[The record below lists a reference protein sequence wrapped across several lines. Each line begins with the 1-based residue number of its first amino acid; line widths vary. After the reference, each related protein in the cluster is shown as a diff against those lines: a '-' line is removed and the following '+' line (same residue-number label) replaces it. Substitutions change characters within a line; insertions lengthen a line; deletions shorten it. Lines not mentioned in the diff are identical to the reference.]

1 MYFPAHPFPP
11 NWEFQPID
19 CSTGKEVDVHRFIVE
34 KHKAEYDQVLD
45 LFTSS
50 LGATAEIVK
59 IERVQ
64 NPRLYEIFEG
74 QKKNM
79 SNGGNEMR
87 LFHGTAKD
95 AVQNINKSGFNRAYC
110 GKNGNTF
117 LHPCMGYTRKWYL
130 VSYRVSHC
138 VKNS

>member
-34 KHKAEYDQVLD
+34 KHKTEYDQVLD

-59 IERVQ
+59 IERIQ

-95 AVQNINKSGFNRAYC
+95 AVKNINKSGFNRAYC
-110 GKNGNTF
+110 GKNGKLICFTSL
-117 LHPCMGYTRKWYL
+117 LHPMAINLHGTMWGL
-130 VSYRVSHC
+130 
-138 VKNS
+138 